1 MPAGDGGAPSVLA
14 DTEVID
20 MASTA
25 VGDDFRIFVARCH
38 APDNEGVPVVYVTDA
53 NGMFGMTVDI
63 IRYLQLGRLL
73 PGMLVVGIGYPV
85 DGFRAAQR
93 LRSRDLTP
101 TPRDEMNDGDGNPLP
116 SGGAEQFLTF
126 VADEL
131 QPTVAR
137 RYAIGDDTTFVGHS
151 FGGLFGAYTLL
162 ERPDTFDRYLL
173 ASPSIW
179 WDDRV
184 ILGRTRQATPSGDGR
199 PLSVAI
205 LVGEEETPEGRRA
218 AAIATGASTSP
229 TTSAHDLLADAHDYA
244 AALTAWPR
252 PGVDVRYRSLP
263 GEHHTSTPSFAVSL
277 GLRALFAAPGADRL
291 VPPFSG

>member
-1 MPAGDGGAPSVLA
+1 VGEADGAGPPVLA
-14 DTEVID
+14 DSEAFD

-38 APDNEGVPVVYVTDA
+38 APDAAGVPVAYVTDA
-53 NGMFGMTVDI
+53 NGTFGMTVDI

-73 PGMLVVGIGYPV
+73 PGLLVVGVGYPV
-85 DGFRAAQR
+85 AGFRGAQL

-101 TPRDEMNDGDGNPLP
+101 TRRDELNDAEGNPLP
-116 SGGAEQFLTF
+116 SGGAEQFLAF

-131 QPTVAR
+131 QPAIAR
-137 RYAIGDDTTFVGHS
+137 RYPIGDDSTYLGHS

-162 ERPDTFDRYLL
+162 ERPATFDRYLL

-184 ILGRTRQATPSGDGR
+184 ILGRTRQAAPDGDGR
-199 PLSVAI
+199 PTSVAI

-218 AAIATGASTSP
+218 AALAAGAAA
-229 TTSAHDLLADAHDYA
+229 TTSAHDLLADARDYA
-244 AALTAWPR
+244 TALASWPW
-252 PGVDVRYRSLP
+252 PGLEVRYRSLP
-263 GEHHTSTPSFAVSL
+263 DEHHTTTPSFAISL
-277 GLRALFAAPGADRL
+277 GLRALFGAPGADRI
-291 VPPFSG
+291 VPPVIG